1 MAVNPAG
8 DGHEHCSAELVGEML
23 EESIGPDNPM
33 TDEAIGVASVEVGVR
48 LEGARRA
55 ISEGSSSHGM
65 DTKAMAAVLLMDEE
79 AGLFEG
85 IQ

>member
-8 DGHEHCSAELVGEML
+8 DGIELCSANLVHEML
-23 EESIGPDNPM
+23 VESIGPDNPI
-33 TDEAIGVASVEVGVR
+33 TDEAIGVASVEVGTR

-55 ISEGSSSHGM
+55 ISEGSSKHGA

-79 AGLFEG
+79 AGLFG
-85 IQ
+85 GTG